1 VGINPGTLRLEDIQ
15 HAIRRRRVGRRI
27 IFLPSVESTNDE
39 AWRYLNEDAPDGLVV
54 LAEHQTAGRGRFGRT
69 WHSPRGASVL
79 CSLLLLDEGAQL
91 TGDQLGL
98 IAALAARDA
107 VIACTELR
115 PTIKWPNDIVV
126 GDRKLGGVL
135 VESRAH
141 HHGSR
146 AYVVGMGI
154 NCLQQ
159 RPHFSAELGLHATS
173 LEIESRLSVDRTPLA
188 IALFDALDDW
198 LAEPASWDSSQLRD
212 RWLSAAQPLGKRVRV
227 QQAGRTY
234 EGSIID
240 VDPQAALLIMLDS
253 GSIRAFN
260 AGDTTVV
267 WQESTASP

>member
-1 VGINPGTLRLEDIQ
+1 
-15 HAIRRRRVGRRI
+15 
-27 IFLPSVESTNDE
+27 
-39 AWRYLNEDAPDGLVV
+39 
-54 LAEHQTAGRGRFGRT
+54 
-69 WHSPRGASVL
+69 
-79 CSLLLLDEGAQL
+79 LLLLDEGAQL

-107 VIACTELR
+107 VISCTEVR
-115 PTIKWPNDIVV
+115 PTIKWPNDLVV

-135 VESRAH
+135 VESRS
-141 HHGSR
+141 HGRGTR
-146 AYVVGMGI
+146 AYVIGMGI

-159 RPHFSAELGLHATS
+159 RPHLSPELSLQATS
-173 LEIESRLSVDRTPLA
+173 LEIESRLSVDRTQLA
-188 IALFDALDDW
+188 IALLNALDDW

-227 QQAGRTY
+227 QQAGKAY

-260 AGDTTVV
+260 AADTTVV
-267 WQESTASP
+267 WQEDGASP